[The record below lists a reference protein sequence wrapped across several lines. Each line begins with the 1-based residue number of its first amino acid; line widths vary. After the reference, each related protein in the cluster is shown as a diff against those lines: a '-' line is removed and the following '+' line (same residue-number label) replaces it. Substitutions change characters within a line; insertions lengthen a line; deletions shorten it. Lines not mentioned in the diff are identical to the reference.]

1 MSDLRNGDDD
11 AFGRGTHQADVSA
24 QIEAGLIRFKMRK
37 DHQTLAVRADGCSL
51 VGFPWKNDGAPR
63 LSIGVSPLVQA
74 GAQTPSHRLPGRG
87 GDGNHHALPGSRVW
101 SAQLTFTDLN

>member
-1 MSDLRNGDDD
+1 VSDLRNGDDD

-51 VGFPWKNDGAPR
+51 VGFPWKNDGAR
-63 LSIGVSPLVQA
+63 WLSIGVSPWFRRER
-74 GAQTPSHRLPGRG
+74 RLPVTDCRDEAVMETIMRFLVPVSGQ
-87 GDGNHHALPGSRVW
+87 HSSLSRI
-101 SAQLTFTDLN
+101 